1 MNKLLAKHS
10 TEFVVVFLDIGLSFC
25 VDCLH

>member
-1 MNKLLAKHS
+1 MNKLLVKHS